1 MKKILFVV
9 MGTLLVGT
17 FMFNSAGVSG
27 EENVETQRSEAKEFD
42 GEFIDP
48 DENKPKITRSTA
60 GSRTVKIENIYLKI
74 TDEAKKEP
82 SVPMPNTNISVLY
95 ILNGKETLLHEGK
108 TNEKGEVTGL
118 SFPNIPNEVTSLIV
132 RYYLGNTERGF
143 IQKYNKRPYTFH
155 LNRPIPAN
163 SVINFSSTSAR
174 FGVAGNTDTFFYNY
188 QAAKLNYYYDVAVK
202 EFSDVIVKTND
213 LFPKTVPFSVEPI
226 NMNFEKGKFVDQ
238 YNAFFRYGHDNS
250 KIADIIIGDRSDRV
264 FTDSL
269 VLGTVMHEW
278 THWNSYRETQLSLE
292 KPETTPFQIRNSYRE
307 GWAHLVGQMYS
318 RDFNLSN
325 EDLLVQNDNRNGVNR
340 YFGKPTAMTVKHV
353 LWDLMDITS
362 QDEEFYLT
370 HRYVDD
376 NLTELEMKKL
386 NLGLLHTIMV
396 ESKATTL
403 QEFLNYMENKY
414 ILTTSDMKKY
424 KKVLEVNGLNRDG
437 SFKFSEDGSPLTKN
451 SSSVQENE
459 FEGTACSEF
468 VE

>member
-1 MKKILFVV
+1 MKKLLFVV

-27 EENVETQRSEAKEFD
+27 EEKVETQRSEAKEFD

-48 DENKPKITRSTA
+48 DEKKPKITRSTA

-188 QAAKLNYYYDVAVK
+188 QAAKLNYFYDDAVE
-202 EFSDVIVKTND
+202 EFSNTIVKTNK
-213 LFPKTVPFSVEPI
+213 LFPRTVQFTTEPI
-226 NMNFEKGKFVDQ
+226 NMNFEKGKFLDQ
-238 YNAFFRYGHDNS
+238 SNAFFRNGHDNS
-250 KIADIIIGDRSDRV
+250 KVADIVIGDRSDRV
-264 FTDSL
+264 YTEQAVKSK
-269 VLGTVMHEW
+269 VMHEW
-278 THWNSYRETQLSLE
+278 THWNSWRETQRGQD
-292 KPETTPFQIRNSYRE
+292 KETAPPTIRNSYRE
-307 GWAHLVGQMYS
+307 GWAYLVGRMYAE
-318 RDFNLSN
+318 DYDLSK
-325 EDLLVQNDNRNGVNR
+325 EDLIVQNDNKDGVNR
-340 YFGKPTAMTVKHV
+340 YFGKPTIMTVKQV
-353 LWDLMDITS
+353 LCDLLDVNS
-362 QDEEFYLT
+362 QDEDFSLSQRFIEEMS
-370 HRYVDD
+370 
-376 NLTELEMKKL
+376 ELDQRKM

-403 QEFLNYMENKY
+403 QEYLNYMENKY
-414 ILTTSDMKKY
+414 ILIASDMKKY
-424 KKVLEVNGLNRDG
+424 EKVLEINGLNRDG
-437 SFKFSEDGSPLTKN
+437 SFRFNEDGSPLTKN